1 MTPEIQQMLARRQR
15 FIKRWPSIALIVASV
30 TLGFYFWAFIKQPI
44 LVNPVH
50 VVHLIQNNALDNA
63 TQSLL
68 AIVAPMLF
76 LTIGALLLL
85 LLLFVT
91 VGLINEGRLIRL
103 LEQKLV
109 P

>member
-1 MTPEIQQMLARRQR
+1 
-15 FIKRWPSIALIVASV
+15 
-30 TLGFYFWAFIKQPI
+30 
-44 LVNPVH
+44 

-68 AIVAPMLF
+68 AIVAPLLF

-91 VGLINEGRLIRL
+91 VGLVNEGRLIRL
-103 LEQKLV
+103 LEQKQA

>member
-1 MTPEIQQMLARRQR
+1 MTPEIQRMLASRQR
-15 FIKRWPSIALIVASV
+15 FIKRWPVIALMVAAV
-30 TLGFYFWAFIKQPI
+30 TLGFYIWAFMRQPI
-44 LVNPVH
+44 LVNPIH
-50 VVHLIQNNALDNA
+50 VVHLIQNNALDSA

-68 AIVAPMLF
+68 AIVAPLLF

-103 LEQKLV
+103 LEQKQA

>member
-15 FIKRWPSIALIVASV
+15 FIKRWPVVALVAAAI
-30 TLGFYFWAFIKQPI
+30 TLSFYAWAFIKQPI

-50 VVHLIQNNALDNA
+50 VVHLIQNNALDSA

-68 AIVAPMLF
+68 AIVAPLMF
-76 LTIGALLLL
+76 LTVGALLLL

-103 LEQKLV
+103 LEQKQA

>member
-1 MTPEIQQMLARRQR
+1 MTPEIQQMLASRQR
-15 FIKRWPSIALIVASV
+15 FIKRWPVIALIVAAI
-30 TLGFYFWAFIKQPI
+30 TLGFYIWAFIWQPI

-68 AIVAPMLF
+68 AIVAPLLF

-103 LEQKLV
+103 LEQKQA

>member
-15 FIKRWPSIALIVASV
+15 FIKRWPLIALIVTV
-30 TLGFYFWAFIKQPI
+30 MTLGFYIWAFMKQPI

-68 AIVAPMLF
+68 AIVAPVLF

-103 LEQKLV
+103 LEQK
-109 P
+109 

>member
-15 FIKRWPSIALIVASV
+15 FIKRWPSIALIVAAI
-30 TLGFYFWAFIKQPI
+30 TLGFYVWAFIKQPI

-68 AIVAPMLF
+68 AIVAPLLF

-91 VGLINEGRLIRL
+91 VGLVNEGRLIRL
-103 LEQKLV
+103 LEQKQA

>member
-15 FIKRWPSIALIVASV
+15 FIKRWPSIALIVAAI
-30 TLGFYFWAFIKQPI
+30 TLGFYVWAFIKQPI

-50 VVHLIQNNALDNA
+50 VVHLIQSNALDNA

-68 AIVAPMLF
+68 AIVAPLLF

-103 LEQKLV
+103 LEQKQA

>member
-15 FIKRWPSIALIVASV
+15 FIKRWPSIALIVAAL
-30 TLGFYFWAFIKQPI
+30 TLGFYVWAFIKQPI

-50 VVHLIQNNALDNA
+50 VLHLLQTNALDNA
-63 TQSLL
+63 TLSLL
-68 AIVAPMLF
+68 SIVAPMLF

-103 LEQKLV
+103 LEQKQT